1 MVIFY
6 VYWILPFPISFAA
19 FYNKKKRH
27 TYNNCMYNNFWLK
40 FANSEHSAM
49 QALVKG
55 QDEQLQKNYGLQVSI
70 HIIRFV
76 GLQSIFQS
84 LLSLTKL
91 HLLFEKISSLCQSH
105 NKLNL
110 TKLFIKHT
118 GDSLKVWF
126 GHTVLLIGTKFRQRA
141 RAGLL

>member
-27 TYNNCMYNNFWLK
+27 TYNNCMYKIFWLK

-84 LLSLTKL
+84 LLSLTNL
-91 HLLFEKISSLCQSH
+91 HLLLKKSHLCQSH
-105 NKLNL
+105 NKPNL
-110 TKLFIKHT
+110 TKLFIMPFIEYKNNRVLWVVEFVSKFYKTQHT
-118 GDSLKVWF
+118 
-126 GHTVLLIGTKFRQRA
+126 
-141 RAGLL
+141 